1 MLRLVWLDWKPY
13 DFPEK
18 VWQKMNVD
26 RTLAQGGEG
35 NLNDFNLSK
44 ALYNL
49 LWPYFI
55 LPASWNP
62 QVGMGWIQ
70 GFTEL
75 VYTIQVALFG
85 VFEGAEGSTMM
96 SYFSNYRIQERQP
109 KIALSTVT
117 DLPCPVLRSGE
128 LRGEP
133 EAACSAQEL
142 FEWLGAVF
150 SNAELCVW
158 GLPGPGG
165 LGLASHFQQ
174 GFSTLKVIVWWI

>member
-1 MLRLVWLDWKPY
+1 
-13 DFPEK
+13 
-18 VWQKMNVD
+18 
-26 RTLAQGGEG
+26 
-35 NLNDFNLSK
+35 
-44 ALYNL
+44 
-49 LWPYFI
+49 
-55 LPASWNP
+55 
-62 QVGMGWIQ
+62 MGWIQ

-150 SNAELCVW
+150 SNAELCV
-158 GLPGPGG
+158 
-165 LGLASHFQQ
+165 
-174 GFSTLKVIVWWI
+174 